1 MVFREID
8 TMRNTKSFFLI
19 GLGLMVSACG
29 TQNRGVESVHQP
41 VVSRTDYVL
50 DVSAGGG
57 GLDPREAG
65 RVEGWFESLRL
76 GYGDRVS
83 VDMGSDSYSSAA
95 RESVA
100 GIAAKYG
107 LLLSNSAPMTT
118 GNVPAG
124 SVRVIVSRAKATVPG
139 CPDWSRPSEPN
150 FNSHNASNYGCAIN
164 SNLAAMVADPQD
176 LVLGRGGESASDAST
191 SGKAIKSYRERK
203 PTGEQGLKNESSRSG
218 GN

>member
-8 TMRNTKSFFLI
+8 IMRNSKSFFLI
-19 GLGLMVSACG
+19 GLSLMVSACG
-29 TQNRGVESVHQP
+29 TQNRGLESVHQP

-50 DVSAGGG
+50 DVNAGGG
-57 GLDPREAG
+57 GLDARDAG
-65 RVEGWFESLRL
+65 RVEGWFESLKL

-83 VDMGSDSYSSAA
+83 VDVGGDGYGSAA

-107 LLLSNSAPMTT
+107 LLLTNGAPITA
-118 GNVPAG
+118 GNVPSG
-124 SVRVIVSRAKATVPG
+124 SIRVIVSRAKATVPG

-164 SNLAAMVADPQD
+164 GNLAAMVADPQD
-176 LVLGRGGESASDAST
+176 LVLGRSGDSASDAST
-191 SGKAIKSYRERK
+191 SGKAIKTYRERK
-203 PTGEQGLKNESSRSG
+203 PTGEAGLKSESSKG

>member
-1 MVFREID
+1 
-8 TMRNTKSFFLI
+8 MRNTKSFFLI
-19 GLGLMVSACG
+19 GLCLTASACG
-29 TQNRGVESVHQP
+29 TQNRGLESVHQP

-50 DVSAGGG
+50 DVDASGGRLDAGKV
-57 GLDPREAG
+57 D
-65 RVEGWFESLRL
+65 GWFESLKL

-83 VDMGSDSYSSAA
+83 VDIGSEGYSTSA

-100 GIAAKYG
+100 AIAAKYG
-107 LLLSNSAPMTT
+107 LLLSNGAPITA
-118 GNVPAG
+118 GNVAAG
-124 SVRVIVSRAKATVPG
+124 NVRVIVSRAKASVPG

-191 SGKAIKSYRERK
+191 SGKAIKSYRDRK
-203 PTGEQGLKNESSRSG
+203 PTGEQGLKNESSKG
-218 GN
+218 GS

>member
-19 GLGLMVSACG
+19 GLSLIASACG

-50 DVSAGGG
+50 DVNAGSG
-57 GLDPREAG
+57 GLDPRDAG

-83 VDMGSDSYSSAA
+83 VDMGENGFGSAA

-100 GIAAKYG
+100 TIAAKYG
-107 LLLSNSAPMTT
+107 LLLTNGAPMTM
-118 GNVPAG
+118 GNVPSG
-124 SVRVIVSRAKATVPG
+124 NIRVVVSRSKASVPG

-150 FNSHNASNYGCAIN
+150 FNSHNASNYGCAMN

-176 LVLGRGGESASDAST
+176 LVLGRGGDSASDAST

>member
-1 MVFREID
+1 
-8 TMRNTKSFFLI
+8 MRNTKSIFLI
-19 GLGLMVSACG
+19 GLCLSVSACG
-29 TQNRGVESVHQP
+29 TQNRGLESVHQP

-50 DVSAGGG
+50 DVGTNGS
-57 GLDPREAG
+57 GLEGREAG

-83 VDMGSDSYSSAA
+83 VDIGSDGYGSSA

-100 GIAAKYG
+100 AIAAKYG
-107 LLLSNSAPMTT
+107 LLLDNSAPVTA
-118 GNVPAG
+118 GNVASG

-139 CPDWSRPSEPN
+139 CPDWSRQSEAN

-164 SNLAAMVADPQD
+164 GNLAAMIADPRD
-176 LVLGRGGESASDAST
+176 LVLGRGGDSASDAST
-191 SGKAIKSYRERK
+191 SGKAIKSYRDRK
-203 PTGEQGLKNESSRSG
+203 PTGEQGLKNESSRT